1 MAARRKKE
9 PELPIKD
16 EEDEHPIPLAW
27 RPTLR
32 QVVRAFTKGDYRLAC
47 GVPGVDP
54 VSAKQAKQFREYL
67 ADYGATLVELPDA
80 TWKSSVAQWY
90 DPHWDFLLDL
100 WTAEEGGSDLV
111 LSGSVSE
118 TPDGFRFTLRL
129 VYVP

>member
-32 QVVRAFTKGDYRLAC
+32 EIVRAFTMGDYRLAC
-47 GVPGVDP
+47 GVADVDP
-54 VSAKQAKQFREYL
+54 VSAQQA
-67 ADYGATLVELPDA
+67 
-80 TWKSSVAQWY
+80 
-90 DPHWDFLLDL
+90 DL
-100 WTAEEGGSDLV
+100 WTEEEGRSDLV

-118 TPDGFRFTLRL
+118 TADGYRFTLRL